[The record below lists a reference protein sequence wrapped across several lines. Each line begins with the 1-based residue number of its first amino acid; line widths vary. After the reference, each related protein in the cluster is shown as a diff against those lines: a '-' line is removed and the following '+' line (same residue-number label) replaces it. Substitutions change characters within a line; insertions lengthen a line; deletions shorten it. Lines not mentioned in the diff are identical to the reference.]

1 MVKNND
7 IVQCEK
13 RLLSVFLL
21 IMCNFFVFA
30 TSVDKSR
37 LLELLKQAESHITSG
52 NYEKAVELRDQ
63 ALASFKELGA
73 ENDISTI
80 SELHNISHAYYER
93 GMCSDAVKT
102 ETALVEIFPLAL
114 PDNVY
119 EYALYLHDLSLY
131 LLGDNNIVL
140 AEKIS
145 NKALSL
151 IKNEKDVGLSIIY
164 ITAAEIYQKTNPVRA
179 DLSIEYQKKAVDAYA
194 YAYGKTSSKYLD
206 ELWYLAFYYEKSE
219 DYANACN
226 TYIDLIDL
234 RGKVKEE
241 KDPKILLPI
250 LDRLIFCSRKINN
263 TELEKLCKQ
272 NAFAIK
278 LQGLEFHEP
287 KYKSHE
293 YPSEKDSLDCLAIE
307 NNVRFIEEQKNKQK
321 DDGEEIEKKL
331 IQEEIKQYLATQ
343 PDNYGKAYFLSFESL
358 KCVMTKDWE
367 GAIEYGIEALR
378 IFDDSCIKTDMY
390 VITLVCVAEAYN
402 ELYNPAKAYDYIF
415 KAFELRDDYL
425 SSDNIYYNGIL
436 NDLSLFC
443 SKLGNYN
450 DAIKYGLMAV
460 EAKEPDIYTKYAFRY
475 FLSLNNLATYYGA
488 IGQNDKE
495 LEILQYLVKRA
506 EEIEPSVLEF
516 EECTFLYNL
525 AYSYLNNGD
534 YTLAIETGLKIK
546 KIRENLGDKMWIT
559 NIYILLARAYRFN
572 GNIEEALY
580 YANQAKC
587 FQEEIGGDDNLTLAE
602 IYDLLAM
609 TSLDMDNYEEA
620 ERMKRYS
627 ISLIYNN
634 ITNNFVNLSSD
645 DRTSYW
651 YKYSGLFNIGY
662 PHCFY
667 KAKIDDASEL
677 YNKSALFAKGIL
689 LNADTEMSK
698 LIMESGDEE
707 ALNKYQNL
715 LLNRSLLSKIT
726 SGDKSQTE
734 ISVDSLRNETNKI
747 ERELIKECKAFGD
760 YTAAMRITWQDVQAA
775 LKPNDIAIEFLS
787 FPLLDKTDSILDK
800 TLYTAIVLRKND
812 SSPHFLVLF
821 DEAELDKIG
830 NNMFD
835 DKLYNLI
842 WEPLDNYLSG
852 IDNVYFSPDGK
863 LYNINLEVLPEIV
876 GKNNKKNYYRVS
888 STRQLAHSDIN
899 FQNTEIA
906 IIYGGLKYDTSVS
919 ELIAD
924 SKLHTHKDSSFR
936 GNLENLDLR
945 SGWDYLPETL
955 IEVNAIESAMEKS
968 KITTQIYTDTL
979 GTEASFKSI
988 DGQSCKIIHIATH
1001 GFYYTQ
1007 SDSARMKRAHLD
1019 YLANQMD
1026 KSSRS
1031 YMEDYSLTRSGLLM
1045 AGCNNIL
1052 RGYKLPENVDD
1063 GILFAKEI
1071 AGMNLKNV
1079 ELATLSSC
1087 ESGLGDIT
1095 GDGVFGLQRA
1105 FKKAGVQS
1113 ILMSLHKVDDEATRI
1128 LMVEFYRNLMK
1139 GKSKLQSLK
1148 NAQKHLRKVE
1158 KGKYDKPEYWASFIL
1173 LDGMN

>member
-1 MVKNND
+1 MKRNIFVLLLLLSYLLTYASSD
-7 IVQCEK
+7 DRL
-13 RLLSVFLL
+13 RLL
-21 IMCNFFVFA
+21 N
-30 TSVDKSR
+30 
-37 LLELLKQAESHITSG
+37 LLKQTDFYITSE
-52 NYEKAVELRDQ
+52 NFEKAAELCDQ
-63 ALASFKELGA
+63 ALVLFKEQGA
-73 ENDISTI
+73 ENDANTLSA
-80 SELHNISHAYYER
+80 LHKISHAYSEKK
-93 GMCSDAVKT
+93 MFSEAVKT
-102 ETALVEIFPLAL
+102 ETVLVEVFPLAM
-114 PDNVY
+114 PDNFY
-119 EYALYLHDLSLY
+119 DYALYLHDLTLY
-131 LLGDNNIVL
+131 LLNDKNIVL
-140 AEKIS
+140 AEKYS

-151 IKNEKDVGLSIIY
+151 IKNENDVGLAIIY
-164 ITAAEIYQKTNPVRA
+164 ITAAEIYQETNPVRA

-667 KAKIDDASEL
+667 KVKIDDASEL

-707 ALNKYQNL
+707 ALAKYHRL

-747 ERELIKECKAFGD
+747 ERELIKDCKAFGD
-760 YTAAMRITWQDVQAA
+760 YTATMRTTWQDVQAA
-775 LKPNDIAIEFLS
+775 LKANDIAIEFLS
-787 FPLLDKTDSILDK
+787 FPLLDNKDSILNK
-800 TLYTAIVLRKND
+800 TLYAALILTKSDNAPRFIE
-812 SSPHFLVLF
+812 LF
-821 DEAELDKIG
+821 DEKELESIR
-830 NNMFD
+830 NNSEM
-835 DKLYNLI
+835 LYNLI
-842 WEPLDNYLSG
+842 WGEIEKYLSA
-852 IDNVYFSPDGK
+852 IDNIYFSPAGK
-863 LYNINLEVLPEIV
+863 LYNINIEDLPEIV
-876 GKNNKKNYYRVS
+876 GRNNAKNYYRVS
-888 STRQLAHSDIN
+888 STRLLAH
-899 FQNTEIA
+899 QNNSQIKEEKA
-906 IIYGGLKYDTSVS
+906 IIYGGLKYDASIS
-919 ELIAD
+919 ELVAD
-924 SKLHTHKDSSFR
+924 SKIHIRKDTSFR
-936 GNLENLDLR
+936 GDVENLDLR

-955 IEVNAIESAMEKS
+955 IEVNEIESALNKR
-968 KITTQIYTDTL
+968 KIPTQIYTDTL
-979 GTEASFKSI
+979 GTEASFKSL
-988 DGQSCKIIHIATH
+988 DGQPCKIIHIATH
-1001 GFYYTQ
+1001 GFYYPE
-1007 SDSARMKRAHLD
+1007 SDSAKMKKAHLD
-1019 YLANQMD
+1019 YMANQINRY
-1026 KSSRS
+1026 SRS
-1031 YMEDYSLTRSGLLM
+1031 YIEDYSLTRSGLLM

-1052 RGYKLPENVDD
+1052 RGYKLPDNVDD

-1071 AGMNLKNV
+1071 AGMNLKDV
-1079 ELATLSSC
+1079 ELATISSC
-1087 ESGLGDIT
+1087 DSGLGDVT

-1105 FKKAGVQS
+1105 FKKAGAQS

-1128 LMVEFYRNLMK
+1128 LMVEFYRNLMN
-1139 GKSKLQSLK
+1139 GKTKHQSLK
-1148 NAQKHLRKVE
+1148 NAQKYLRKVE
-1158 KGKYDKPEYWASFIL
+1158 KGKYNKPEYWASFIL
-1173 LDGMN
+1173 LDGLN

>member
-1 MVKNND
+1 MSNLLTYALSDDKL
-7 IVQCEK
+7 
-13 RLLSVFLL
+13 RLL
-21 IMCNFFVFA
+21 N
-30 TSVDKSR
+30 
-37 LLELLKQAESHITSG
+37 LLKQTDFYITSE
-52 NYEKAVELRDQ
+52 NFERASELRDQ
-63 ALASFKELGA
+63 ALVLFKEQGA
-73 ENDISTI
+73 ENDANTI
-80 SELHNISHAYYER
+80 SALHKISHAYSEKKMYSE
-93 GMCSDAVKT
+93 AVKT
-102 ETALVEIFPLAL
+102 ETVLVEVFPLAM
-114 PDNVY
+114 PDNFY
-119 EYALYLHDLSLY
+119 DYALYLHDLTLY
-131 LLGDNNIVL
+131 LLNDKNIVL
-140 AEKIS
+140 AEKYS

-151 IKNEKDVGLSIIY
+151 IKNENDVGLAIIY
-164 ITAAEIYQKTNPVRA
+164 ITAAEIYQETNPVRA

-390 VITLVCVAEAYN
+390 VITLVCVADAYN

-460 EAKEPDIYTKYAFRY
+460 EAKEPDIYTKYAFGY

-620 ERMKRYS
+620 ERMKRNS

-760 YTAAMRITWQDVQAA
+760 YTATMRTTWQDVQAA
-775 LKPNDIAIEFLS
+775 LKANDIAIEFLS
-787 FPLLDKTDSILDK
+787 FPLLDNKDSILNK
-800 TLYTAIVLRKND
+800 TLYAALILTKSDNAPRFIE
-812 SSPHFLVLF
+812 LF
-821 DEAELDKIG
+821 DEKELESIR
-830 NNMFD
+830 NNSEM
-835 DKLYNLI
+835 LYNLI
-842 WEPLDNYLSG
+842 WGEIEKYLSA
-852 IDNVYFSPDGK
+852 IDNIYFSPAGK
-863 LYNINLEVLPEIV
+863 LYNINIEDLPEIV
-876 GKNNKKNYYRVS
+876 GRNNAKNYYRVS
-888 STRQLAHSDIN
+888 STRLLAH
-899 FQNTEIA
+899 QNNSQIKEEKA
-906 IIYGGLKYDTSVS
+906 IIYGGLKYDASIS
-919 ELIAD
+919 ELVAD
-924 SKLHTHKDSSFR
+924 SKIHIRKDTSFR
-936 GNLENLDLR
+936 GDVENLDLR

-955 IEVNAIESAMEKS
+955 IEVNEIESALNKR
-968 KITTQIYTDTL
+968 KIPTQIYTDTL
-979 GTEASFKSI
+979 GTEASFKSL
-988 DGQSCKIIHIATH
+988 DGQPCKIIHIATH
-1001 GFYYTQ
+1001 GFYYTE
-1007 SDSARMKRAHLD
+1007 SDSAKMKKAHLD
-1019 YLANQMD
+1019 YMANQINRY
-1026 KSSRS
+1026 SRS
-1031 YMEDYSLTRSGLLM
+1031 YIEDYSLTRSGLLM

-1052 RGYKLPENVDD
+1052 RGYKLPDNVDD

-1079 ELATLSSC
+1079 ELATISSC
-1087 ESGLGDIT
+1087 DSGLGDVT

-1105 FKKAGVQS
+1105 FKKAGAQS

-1128 LMVEFYRNLMK
+1128 LMVEFYKNLMS
-1139 GKSKLQSLK
+1139 GKTKHQSLK
-1148 NAQKHLRKVE
+1148 NAQKYLRKVE
-1158 KGKYDKPEYWASFIL
+1158 KGKYNKPEYWAAFIL
-1173 LDGMN
+1173 LDGVN